1 MSPLSRKLCQ
11 PRIQGSSAQATGGIT
26 PRTGVDFLRLLPC
39 CCCCCCCRLRFSVTL
54 CKCVLA
60 NPVKIAFG
68 TCQHCVASQKSQN
81 PKTKNTQ
88 KKIGK
93 TTNTTAPAPPPPVP
107 FPFSYTLSFHFLQRD
122 FYYTLR
128 FRFVSSRLVQ
138 FSYIYFACNSFP
150 FIFTCIY
157 RQTVPRICVWD
168 SVLGF
173 SDFTL
178 CCCFYF
184 FPFTVRRCFL
194 FYVCRSCFFVGLA
207 LDLDSV
213 LGLGLGRESALTVN
227 ALHL

>member
-1 MSPLSRKLCQ
+1 MSTLRCQPKKPKPKNEKHPKKRKNHKHHCTSSASASPSPL
-11 PRIQGSSAQATGGIT
+11 
-26 PRTGVDFLRLLPC
+26 
-39 CCCCCCCRLRFSVTL
+39 
-54 CKCVLA
+54 
-60 NPVKIAFG
+60 
-68 TCQHCVASQKSQN
+68 
-81 PKTKNTQ
+81 
-88 KKIGK
+88 
-93 TTNTTAPAPPPPVP
+93 
-107 FPFSYTLSFHFLQRD
+107 SYTLSFVFCHFLQRD
-122 FYYTLR
+122 FYYKLR

-173 SDFTL
+173 SDFSL

-194 FYVCRSCFFVGLA
+194 FYECRSCFFLGLA

-213 LGLGLGRESALTVN
+213 LGLGLGRELALTVN

>member
-173 SDFTL
+173 SDFSL

-184 FPFTVRRCFL
+184 FPVHRSTLLSFL
-194 FYVCRSCFFVGLA
+194 CVSQLFFCGI
-207 LDLDSV
+207 
-213 LGLGLGRESALTVN
+213 GFESGFGFGFGSGIALTVN

>member
-11 PRIQGSSAQATGGIT
+11 PRTQGSRAQATGGIT
-26 PRTGVDFLRLLPC
+26 PRTGVDFLRLLPCC

-88 KKIGK
+88 KKGK
-93 TTNTTAPAPPPPVP
+93 TTNTTAPAPPSPVP
-107 FPFSYTLSFHFLQRD
+107 SPFSYTLSFHFLQRD

-128 FRFVSSRLVQ
+128 FRFVSSRFVQ

-157 RQTVPRICVWD
+157 RQTVSRICVRD

-173 SDFTL
+173 WTFPFVAVFIF
-178 CCCFYF
+178 C
-184 FPFTVRRCFL
+184 PFTVRRCFL
-194 FYVCRSCFFVGLA
+194 FYVCRSCFFLGLA

-213 LGLGLGRESALTVN
+213 LGLGRELALTVN

>member
-1 MSPLSRKLCQ
+1 MSTLRCQPKKPKPKNEKHPKKRKNHKHHCTTFSSPSPL
-11 PRIQGSSAQATGGIT
+11 
-26 PRTGVDFLRLLPC
+26 
-39 CCCCCCCRLRFSVTL
+39 
-54 CKCVLA
+54 
-60 NPVKIAFG
+60 
-68 TCQHCVASQKSQN
+68 
-81 PKTKNTQ
+81 
-88 KKIGK
+88 
-93 TTNTTAPAPPPPVP
+93 
-107 FPFSYTLSFHFLQRD
+107 SYTLSFHFLQRD

-173 SDFTL
+173 SDFSL

-184 FPFTVRRCFL
+184 SRSPFDAAFFFMCVAAVFFL
-194 FYVCRSCFFVGLA
+194 GLA

-213 LGLGLGRESALTVN
+213 LGLGLGRELALTVN

>member
-1 MSPLSRKLCQ
+1 MPATHTTSKK
-11 PRIQGSSAQATGGIT
+11 GQATGDIT
-26 PRTGVDFLRLLPC
+26 PRAGVDFLRLLP

-88 KKIGK
+88 KKGK
-93 TTNTTAPAPPPPVP
+93 TTNTTATTSTSASPSPL
-107 FPFSYTLSFHFLQRD
+107 SYTLPFTFCHFLQCD

-128 FRFVSSRLVQ
+128 FRFVSSRPVQ

-157 RQTVPRICVWD
+157 RQTVPGICV
-168 SVLGF
+168 GF
-173 SDFTL
+173 GFGFFGL
-178 CCCFYF
+178 FPLLLFLF
-184 FPFTVRRCFL
+184 FPFDAA
-194 FYVCRSCFFVGLA
+194 FFFM
-207 LDLDSV
+207 
-213 LGLGLGRESALTVN
+213 
-227 ALHL
+227 